1 MLSQSGVHDWDAKVH
16 NSALYTCT
24 AVHIC
29 GPEFMTQAVYSL
41 HVPIMPHMIPQQLI
55 VVSNILLATS
65 YGCNS
70 LLLLNPQGS
79 I

>member
-1 MLSQSGVHDWDAKVH
+1 
-16 NSALYTCT
+16 
-24 AVHIC
+24 
-29 GPEFMTQAVYSL
+29 
-41 HVPIMPHMIPQQLI
+41 MIPQQLI